1 MSRYSRIILVSLIA
15 LFLDACTQAATQPPT
30 SPTTSAP
37 ASVPTLAPTSA
48 PTSAAGAAVQ
58 QRSDAQ
64 VATELDRY
72 FTTLSGDRQF
82 SGIVT
87 VKRNQGIVFQKG
99 YGFADRAKQIPFSP
113 QTIFRIGE
121 MSMQFTAAATLLLE
135 QQGKLTVHD
144 TLCTYIERCPEA
156 WKPVTLHH
164 LLSHTSGIPDYIGTV
179 AGDALEKTGATT
191 DQILDL
197 IRDKPL
203 EFVPGSQRVYS
214 HSGFVLL
221 GLVIERV
228 SQQPYGDFMRQQ
240 IFEPLGMQH
249 SGYGDP
255 PDGLAMGYSGSSD
268 QQAAEFK
275 FSALAA
281 SGGLYTTSDDMLRWM
296 EGLYG
301 TKLLNAAQLE
311 KMLTKHAMFG
321 DQNEVGSG
329 YGIVL
334 DTIGGHQF
342 SVQGGGPLGYSVG
355 AAHIPDAGVSIIMLG
370 NQDDLD
376 VFNILKAVEKIA
388 LGIS

>member
-1 MSRYSRIILVSLIA
+1 MSRYSRMILVGLTA
-15 LFLDACTQAATQPPT
+15 HFLAACAQAATQPPT
-30 SPTTSAP
+30 
-37 ASVPTLAPTSA
+37 SVPTLAPTSA

-268 QQAAEFK
+268 QQAGEFK

-301 TKLLNAAQLE
+301 TKLLNATQLE
-311 KMLTKHAMFG
+311 KMLTKHAMFVG
-321 DQNEVGSG
+321 GQGEVGSG

-334 DTIGGHQF
+334 ETTGGHQI

-355 AAHIPDAGVSIIMLG
+355 AAHISDAGVSIIMLG

-376 VFNILKAVEKIA
+376 VFNILWAVEKIA

>member
-1 MSRYSRIILVSLIA
+1 MSPYSRNILVGLIA
-15 LFLDACTQAATQPPT
+15 LFLAACAQTATQAPT
-30 SPTTSAP
+30 
-37 ASVPTLAPTSA
+37 SVPTLAPTSV
-48 PTSAAGAAVQ
+48 PTSAPAATVQ

-64 VATELDRY
+64 IAAELDRY
-72 FTTLSGDRQF
+72 LTTLSGDRLF

-87 VKRNQGIVFQKG
+87 VTRDQGIIFQKG
-99 YGFADRAKQIPFSP
+99 YGFADRAKHAPFSP

-135 QQGKLTVHD
+135 QQKKLTVQD
-144 TLCTYIERCPEA
+144 PLCTYIERCPEA

-164 LLSHTSGIPDYIGTV
+164 LLSHTSGILDFTETV
-179 AGDALEKTGATT
+179 AGKALGKTGATT

-203 EFVPGSQRVYS
+203 EFVPGSKRVYS

-228 SQQPYGDFMRQQ
+228 SGQPYGDFMRQQ
-240 IFEPLGMQH
+240 IFEPLAMQH
-249 SGYGDP
+249 SSYGDP
-255 PDGLAMGYSGSSD
+255 PDGLAIGYSGSMD
-268 QQAAEFK
+268 QPAAEFK

-281 SGGLYTTSDDMLRWM
+281 SGGLYTTSEDMLRWI

-301 TKLLNAAQLE
+301 AKLLNATQLE

-321 DQNEVGSG
+321 DQGELGSG

-334 DTIGGHQF
+334 KTLGGHQTNG
-342 SVQGGGPLGYSVG
+342 QCGTPLGYNLC
-355 AAHIPDAGVSIIMLG
+355 AMHIPDAGVSIIVLG
-370 NQDDLD
+370 NQGNVDA
-376 VFNILKAVEKIA
+376 FTIMETAEKIA